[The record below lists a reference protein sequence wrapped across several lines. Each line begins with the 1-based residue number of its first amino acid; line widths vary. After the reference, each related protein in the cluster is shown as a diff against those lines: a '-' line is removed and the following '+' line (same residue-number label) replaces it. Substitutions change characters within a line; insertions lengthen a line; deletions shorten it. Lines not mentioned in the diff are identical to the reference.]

1 MFLMKCLKG
10 RNYAVDKMMSW
21 LSVHPS
27 LGLRPFSQEWDL
39 TPGHKADPFNISDS
53 LL

>member
-1 MFLMKCLKG
+1 MFLMKCLKN

-21 LSVHPS
+21 LSVRPS
-27 LGLRPFSQEWDL
+27 LGLLPFSREKDL
-39 TPGHKADPFNISDS
+39 TPGHKDDPFNISDS